1 MKTSEKPL
9 RILQIGTLGVPIRP
23 DLTYGGTERV
33 VGYLDRE
40 FTRRG
45 HHSMVAGPGDSQ
57 IAGEL
62 IGTIPHSV
70 WGPSPHKIGVRD
82 IQGKA
87 YDAAQEHNQK
97 VVEFI
102 LANQGDIDII
112 HDHPGA
118 SLLTST
124 PYREARDQIT
134 TPILTTL
141 HGSIETKGIDR
152 EPAWRELQAKG
163 YHVFFN
169 AISEA
174 QRAHFAP
181 YVDITSVVYHGIPAE
196 TFPLKTQKDG
206 SLFSLGR
213 IAKVKGQ
220 DTAIK
225 IARKV
230 GRRLVIGGEVHSS
243 AQDFFEKQ
251 VEPHI
256 DGANVEFV
264 GSLNDTQKSR
274 FYQDAS
280 GFLMPIRWDEAF
292 GLVMIEAMACGT
304 PVIAF
309 DRGSVPEVITS
320 GETGWTVPVTGDEQ
334 TDLEAMIEATRRV
347 EEIDPRACRNEFEN
361 RFTIEKEADSY
372 LSLYRD
378 LIRSVEMVSK

>member
-1 MKTSEKPL
+1 M
-9 RILQIGTLGVPIRP
+9 QIGTLGVPIRP

-40 FTRRG
+40 FHRRG
-45 HHSMVAGPGDSQ
+45 HHAMVAGPGDSQ
-57 IAGEL
+57 ISGEL
-62 IGTIPHSV
+62 IPTIPHSV

-87 YDAAQEHNQK
+87 YDAAKEHNEK

-102 LANQGDIDII
+102 LANQGAIDII

-118 SLLTST
+118 SLLTSA
-124 PYREARDQIT
+124 PYREARDQIKV
-134 TPILTTL
+134 PILTTL
-141 HGSIETKGIDR
+141 HGSIQTKGVDR
-152 EPAWRELQAKG
+152 EPAWRELQEKG
-163 YHVFFN
+163 YPVYFN

-181 YVDITSVVYHGIPAE
+181 YVGITAVVYHGIPAE
-196 TFPLKTQKDG
+196 TFPLRTEKNG

-213 IAKVKGQ
+213 IAEVKGQ
-220 DTAIK
+220 DLAIQVAK
-225 IARKV
+225 AV
-230 GRRLVIGGEVHSS
+230 GRNLVIGGEVHSS
-243 AQDFFEKQ
+243 AQDFFERK

-256 DGANVEFV
+256 DGTNVSFV
-264 GSLNDTQKSR
+264 GSLNDEQKSR

-304 PVIAF
+304 PVVAF
-309 DRGSVPEVITS
+309 ERGSVPEVITP

-334 TDLEAMIEATRRV
+334 TDLEAMIEATRRI
-347 EEIDPRACRNEFEN
+347 EEIDPRACRAEFES
-361 RFTIEKEADSY
+361 RFTIEREADAY
-372 LSLYRD
+372 LELYRD
-378 LIRSVEMVSK
+378 LIETEALYEESGIK